1 MNNITYFLVLLLSA
15 TSIFAQQ
22 APGRSD
28 AERTLQ
34 KADKRFFIENKGQW
48 HPDVLYLTRMGG
60 LDVWIT
66 KYGVNYTFYKME
78 KKPNAKQTEHLPSKF
93 DDDLKDATLLGHRV
107 LMKLQNHNANPQR
120 EGKQKQAGY
129 YNYLIGNDPSKHAS
143 NVGLYKEAVVK
154 SVYNGIDLRYYFDK
168 GYLRYD
174 FVVQP
179 GADPSQIRFSLEGE
193 DKEYLKNGALCY
205 TTRFGEVQM
214 QDLYVYQQGD
224 KKQVPAKFTQQNGV
238 WQFQLS
244 KYDKTQA
251 LIIDPLIYSTYIGG
265 SSNDV
270 GYSIAIDG
278 SGNAYITGETDSADY
293 DTTAGVFQ
301 TTKAGVYDVFVS
313 KLNNTGTGLIY
324 STYIGGSSND
334 YGLAIAIDGSGNAYI
349 TGYTES
355 SDYDITPGAFQTTN
369 GGLSD
374 VFVTKLNSTGTALVY
389 STYIGGSSVDYGRA
403 IAIDGS
409 GNAYITGASNSTD
422 YDTTS
427 GAFQTTNGGGGFSDV
442 FVTQLNS
449 IGTALIYSTYIGGIF
464 NDFGYSIA
472 IDGSGNAYITGTT
485 TSINYDITA
494 GAFQTIYEGLN
505 DVFVTKL
512 NSTGTGLIYS
522 TYIGGSNTDVGY
534 SIAIDGSGNAYITGY
549 TFSNDYDITAGA
561 FQTTYGGGQ
570 DVFVTKL
577 NSTGSALMYST
588 YIGGS
593 NGDRGNAIAIDG
605 FGNAYI
611 TGRTTSTDYDTTPG
625 VFQTTN
631 GGLSDVFVTK
641 LNSMGTA
648 LIYSTYIGGS
658 HDDFGDAIA
667 IDGSGNAYITGWTS
681 STDYDITPGAFQT
694 TNGGGSDVFVS
705 KFCFEP
711 SQPGAVSGAT
721 TVCAGSSQTYSVAS
735 VSGASS
741 YTWTLPSGW
750 TGSSTTNS
758 ISATVGANSGNVTVT
773 ANNACGSSTAQ
784 TLAVTVN
791 TVPSQPGAISGTT
804 SVCAGSSQTYSVAS
818 VSGATSYTWTL
829 PSGWT
834 GSSTTNSIN
843 ATVGV
848 NSGNIT
854 VTANN
859 ACGSSTAQTL
869 AITVNPLPAQP
880 GAISGST
887 TVCAGTTQ
895 TYSVASVSGATS
907 YTWTLPSGW
916 SGTSATNSIT
926 ATVGANGGNITVTAN
941 NACGSSTA
949 QTLAITVNPLPSQ
962 PGAISGST
970 TVCAGTTQTYSV
982 ASVSGATSYTWTLPS
997 GWSGTSTTNSI
1008 TATVGANG
1016 GNITVTANNVCGSS
1030 TAQTLA
1036 VTVNPLPDV
1045 AVSDNANTLTAL
1057 QSGATYQWIDCNN
1070 GNAPISGATNQSFTP
1085 ATNGSYAVI
1094 VTLNGC
1100 SNTSACQNITIT
1112 SLDTQA
1118 LSKLP
1123 FSIYPNPN
1131 RGNFTI
1137 QSTKGGVFELMDVTG
1152 KVINTYTIAHTQ
1164 QTVQENLPAGMYFV
1178 RERQSG
1184 VMQKLVVQ

>member
-1 MNNITYFLVLLLSA
+1 
-15 TSIFAQQ
+15 
-22 APGRSD
+22 
-28 AERTLQ
+28 
-34 KADKRFFIENKGQW
+34 
-48 HPDVLYLTRMGG
+48 
-60 LDVWIT
+60 
-66 KYGVNYTFYKME
+66 
-78 KKPNAKQTEHLPSKF
+78 
-93 DDDLKDATLLGHRV
+93 
-107 LMKLQNHNANPQR
+107 
-120 EGKQKQAGY
+120 
-129 YNYLIGNDPSKHAS
+129 
-143 NVGLYKEAVVK
+143 
-154 SVYNGIDLRYYFDK
+154 
-168 GYLRYD
+168 
-174 FVVQP
+174 
-179 GADPSQIRFSLEGE
+179 
-193 DKEYLKNGALCY
+193 
-205 TTRFGEVQM
+205 M
-214 QDLYVYQQGD
+214 QDLYAYQQGD

-625 VFQTTN
+625 AFQTTY
-631 GGLSDVFVTK
+631 GGGAYDVFVTK
-641 LNSMGTA
+641 LNSVGTA
-648 LIYSTYIGGS
+648 LLYSTYIGGNN
-658 HDDFGDAIA
+658 DDRGNAIA
-667 IDGSGNAYITGWTS
+667 IDGSGNAYIVGETS
-681 STDYDITPGAFQT
+681 SNDYDTTAGAFQT
-694 TNGGGSDVFVS
+694 TRAGGKDVFVTKLGTQIPLRIELLS
-705 KFCFEP
+705 FVAEKKEKSVKLDWTTATEFNNDYFELEK
-711 SQPGAVSGAT
+711 STDAINFQAFAKIKGAGFSNQLVNYSHEDLHPLTGT
-721 TVCAGSSQTYSVAS
+721 SYYRLKQVDFDGSFTYSSIRV
-735 VSGASS
+735 VH
-741 YTWTLPSGW
+741 L
-750 TGSSTTNS
+750 ST
-758 ISATVGANSGNVTVT
+758 
-773 ANNACGSSTAQ
+773 
-784 TLAVTVN
+784 
-791 TVPSQPGAISGTT
+791 
-804 SVCAGSSQTYSVAS
+804 
-818 VSGATSYTWTL
+818 
-829 PSGWT
+829 
-834 GSSTTNSIN
+834 
-843 ATVGV
+843 
-848 NSGNIT
+848 NI
-854 VTANN
+854 
-859 ACGSSTAQTL
+859 
-869 AITVNPLPAQP
+869 
-880 GAISGST
+880 
-887 TVCAGTTQ
+887 
-895 TYSVASVSGATS
+895 
-907 YTWTLPSGW
+907 
-916 SGTSATNSIT
+916 
-926 ATVGANGGNITVTAN
+926 
-941 NACGSSTA
+941 
-949 QTLAITVNPLPSQ
+949 
-962 PGAISGST
+962 
-970 TVCAGTTQTYSV
+970 
-982 ASVSGATSYTWTLPS
+982 
-997 GWSGTSTTNSI
+997 
-1008 TATVGANG
+1008 
-1016 GNITVTANNVCGSS
+1016 
-1030 TAQTLA
+1030 
-1036 VTVNPLPDV
+1036 
-1045 AVSDNANTLTAL
+1045 
-1057 QSGATYQWIDCNN
+1057 
-1070 GNAPISGATNQSFTP
+1070 
-1085 ATNGSYAVI
+1085 
-1094 VTLNGC
+1094 
-1100 SNTSACQNITIT
+1100 
-1112 SLDTQA
+1112 
-1118 LSKLP
+1118 K

-1131 RGNFTI
+1131 QGTFTI
-1137 QSTKGGVFELMDVTG
+1137 QTSKGGVFELMDVTG
-1152 KVINTYTIAHTQ
+1152 KVINTYTLTNPQ
-1164 QTVQENLPAGMYFV
+1164 QTVNENLPAGMYFV
-1178 RERQSG
+1178 REKQSG
-1184 VMQKLVVQ
+1184 VMQKLIVN